1 MIKITNGKPSGPFR
15 HLTPEKL
22 LLRCAE
28 EVLTPGGAG
37 SPFVMVATSS
47 VNDNHDEEPM
57 TALTIDIDDH
67 QVELIVDE
75 KTWRSVLRAV
85 LAEIADA

>member
-1 MIKITNGKPSGPFR
+1 
-15 HLTPEKL
+15 
-22 LLRCAE
+22 
-28 EVLTPGGAG
+28 
-37 SPFVMVATSS
+37 
-47 VNDNHDEEPM
+47 M

-85 LAEIADA
+85 LAEIVDA